1 MSKNKKNKKKE
12 PAPKNLKE
20 TTNKKS
26 ETEETE
32 QMTQDE
38 RVEKAEQPE
47 EETVETAETDGTE
60 KTPEKAEET
69 ETAEEG
75 IQEEA
80 AREESAEEG
89 APEED
94 GGAEEDARGF
104 FKKKKEEN
112 KKDELLAELTDKLQR
127 QMAEFENFRKR
138 TDREKASMYD
148 MGTRDTVEKLL
159 PVIDNFERGLAGAD
173 ENDPFAE
180 GMKMI
185 YKQMMTMLADLGV
198 TPIDAAGKEFDPNLH
213 NAVMHVD
220 DENFGE
226 NIVAEELQKGYMFK
240 DHVVRHSMVKV
251 AN

>member
-1 MSKNKKNKKKE
+1 MGKNKKNKKKE
-12 PAPKNLKE
+12 PAPETRKKE
-20 TTNKKS
+20 TGNKNT

-32 QMTQDE
+32 QMTQEEE
-38 RVEKAEQPE
+38 RMEEAEQPE
-47 EETVETAETDGTE
+47 
-60 KTPEKAEET
+60 KEET
-69 ETAEEG
+69 ETSDGTETRPEETADAETAAEEM
-75 IQEEA
+75 QEET
-80 AREESAEEG
+80 AEENIPG
-89 APEED
+89 EE
-94 GGAEEDARGF
+94 GGPDEDARGF
-104 FKKKKEEN
+104 FKKKKDES
-112 KKDELLAELTDKLQR
+112 KKDEILADLTDKLQR
-127 QMAEFENFRKR
+127 QMAEFENFRRR
-138 TDREKASMYD
+138 TEKEKSTMYD

-185 YKQMMTMLADLGV
+185 YKQLMTMLTDLGV
-198 TPIDAAGKEFDPNLH
+198 TPIDAEGKEFDPNLH

-220 DENFGE
+220 DDSFGD